1 MGEETEGKEMTA
13 KTQFAGA
20 NPWAALHKA
29 THATKAPSPEKNPTP
44 TKKPVEAVKKLPPVP
59 KLMANGKPRKPPM
72 PIKPGMPDPAEMS
85 ITDDKPTMK
94 RVMAPSK
101 YEAMFSALGVGQS
114 IKCKPEHVAA
124 VANALRAWIKARKLG
139 WKTAVTMD
147 YGDGLG
153 RVFRVEKK

>member
-1 MGEETEGKEMTA
+1 MGEEIEGKAMTA

-20 NPWAALHKA
+20 NPWAALQKA
-29 THATKAPSPEKNPTP
+29 THQPN
-44 TKKPVEAVKKLPPVP
+44 KKPQPLAIVKAAPHVP
-59 KLMANGKPRKPPM
+59 KVMANGKPRKPPM
-72 PIKPGMPDPAEMS
+72 QIKPGMPDPAEMC

-114 IKCKPEHVAA
+114 IKCKPEHVPA